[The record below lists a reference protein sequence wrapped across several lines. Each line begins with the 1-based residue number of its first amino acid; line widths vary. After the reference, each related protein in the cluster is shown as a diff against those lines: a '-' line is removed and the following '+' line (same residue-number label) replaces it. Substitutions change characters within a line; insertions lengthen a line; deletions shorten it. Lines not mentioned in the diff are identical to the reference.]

1 MQWGMEILVPFAPA
15 PRQLRYL
22 IVSVDYF
29 TKWIEV
35 EALANITATN
45 IINLFKKN
53 MLARFGVLQAII
65 IDNGTRFIE
74 KRLKSLMEEL
84 RIKHF
89 ASVEHPQ
96 TNSHPEAT
104 NRVITRG
111 LKQRLEEAK
120 GNWDDELPHV
130 LWA

>member
-1 MQWGMEILVPFAPA
+1 MLTCPFMQWGMDILVPFALA

-22 IVSVDYF
+22 IVVVDYF
-29 TKWIEV
+29 TKWIEA

-45 IINLFKKN
+45 VIKLFKKN
-53 MLARFGVLQAII
+53 ILARFGVLQAII
-65 IDNGTRFIE
+65 TDNGTYFIE

-96 TNSHPEAT
+96 TNSQPEAT
-104 NRVITRG
+104 NQVRTRG
-111 LKQRLEEAK
+111 LKKRSEEAK
-120 GNWDDELPHV
+120 GN
-130 LWA
+130 